1 MNICVNFSS
10 EWKWTLSFLWKLFLP
25 CELFMH
31 PSFSFKTQ
39 RSSQIQEQRRIRWKS
54 KRTSTVLSTSVYIW
68 HKTNKER
75 SLNKTFIPSKES
87 RGIREWNEDRHH
99 CQSLTFFPS
108 LSNET
113 SVKSHCQG
121 KQSTDGK
128 ISTKRKREAEKE
140 NQELGNKTSLIR
152 VWKKNIVSFSAY
164 SLYLCTDCCQSRV
177 LLSSQLLSQGS
188 RGIPDTKLDA
198 KSDFNPREI
207 N

>member
-1 MNICVNFSS
+1 
-10 EWKWTLSFLWKLFLP
+10 
-25 CELFMH
+25 MH

-99 CQSLTFFPS
+99 CQPLTFFPS

-113 SVKSHCQG
+113 SVKSHCQS

-128 ISTKRKREAEKE
+128 ISTKREREREKQKKRTKSWATKPHSFEFERRTLCHFLPILFICVQTAVRVECFSLLNFYPKAQEA
-140 NQELGNKTSLIR
+140 SLIR
-152 VWKKNIVSFSAY
+152 NSMLKAISILVRLTNDEQGVWY
-164 SLYLCTDCCQSRV
+164 
-177 LLSSQLLSQGS
+177 
-188 RGIPDTKLDA
+188 
-198 KSDFNPREI
+198 
-207 N
+207 